1 MGKTKRITQVEYI
14 ITLGDGLDYKIKS
27 LSLADAKEAMS
38 KLKGLDKIDADTD
51 IEKVPGLMDKLI
63 DICAVILKATNPK
76 LTNEK
81 VGEIV
86 SVNDI
91 KTIMNIG
98 LGNPVDIETEEVK

>member
-1 MGKTKRITQVEYI
+1 MGKTKRITQVSYI
-14 ITLGDGLDYKIKS
+14 ITLGDGIDYKIKS
-27 LSLADAKEAMS
+27 LSLSDAKEAMS
-38 KLKGLDKIDADTD
+38 KLKGLDKID
-51 IEKVPGLMDKLI
+51 IEKVPGLMDNLI

-76 LTNEK
+76 ITNEK

-98 LGNPVDIETEEVK
+98 LGNPVDVETDEEK